1 MMNSTSRSL
10 IVILFVP
17 ESACMGSLFIADT
30 PINITKMVNCITLSR
45 RERELKRSIIH
56 MIMASI
62 IKRSKRTK
70 F

>member
-45 RERELKRSIIH
+45 RERELKRLQL
-56 MIMASI
+56 
-62 IKRSKRTK
+62 SKDLK
-70 F
+70 EQNFS